1 MAIEAMRR
9 NSGRPSLRT
18 RIRQNRI
25 AYFFIAPA
33 VFMMLLVHVAPTV
46 QALYMSLLDLRQS
59 TLKLYLRAP
68 FVGLEHY
75 GDIVGGFLF
84 NSGGSNIRGLSQA
97 FRNTLWFTF
106 WVNVGTLVIGMVL
119 ALLLNRQFRGRGIAR
134 TLVLLPWVV
143 PSFVAGIIWRYIWLQ
158 QGGLA
163 NRILVDWTGLADAPI
178 QWLLLENARWALIIP
193 AVWRNVPFSALM
205 LLAGLQV
212 IPTDLYEAARVDG
225 ASPWQRFR
233 FITLPMLK
241 PTLVIIV
248 MFGVVFNLFGFGP
261 YNIAIS
267 MFGSANLGRYAD
279 LLVPA
284 IARQTFTNQLYGYG
298 AAASVLIMIMAMGFV
313 IAWYRIFR
321 DTLTAS

>member
-1 MAIEAMRR
+1 MATESMRR
-9 NSGRPSLRT
+9 TSAYVSFRK
-18 RIRQNRI
+18 RIQQNRI

-33 VFMMLLVHVAPTV
+33 VIMMLLVHVAPTA

-59 TLKLYLRAP
+59 TLRLYLRAP
-68 FVGLEHY
+68 FVGFRHY
-75 GDIVGGFLF
+75 GNLLGGFLF
-84 NSGGSNIRGLSQA
+84 GTGGSNIQGLSQA

-106 WVNVGTLVIGMVL
+106 WVNVCTLIVGMTL
-119 ALLLNRQFRGRGIAR
+119 ALLLNREFRGRGLAR

-158 QGGLA
+158 EGGLA
-163 NRILVDWTGLADAPI
+163 NRILVDWTGLFSEPI

-193 AVWRNVPFSALM
+193 AVWRNIPFNALM

-212 IPTDLYEAARVDG
+212 IPLDLYEAARVDG
-225 ASPWQRFR
+225 ANPWQRFR
-233 FITLPMLK
+233 YITLPMLK

-298 AAASVLIMIMAMGFV
+298 AAASVLIMILAMGFV
-313 IAWYRIFR
+313 ISWYRIFR